1 MVIRRRLL
9 IINLTADYKVTTHTS
24 PHKVLLLKIV
34 EGDELAFRQ
43 FFDTYSKKI
52 HSCIF
57 NVTRSS
63 EIAEEITADIFVKL
77 WTGRKMLADIQD
89 PGAFLRKMAYFR
101 ALDFLKTISRHKKL
115 QEQYN
120 NWYLRNIAEKTPDDL
135 LIYAELVRCYKEAV
149 AKLPPQR
156 KLIYQLSRD
165 EGLTHDEIAHLLS
178 LSRNTVKN
186 SIVTATRFLAD
197 YVRGRSYDPI
207 LLIILFNFFF

>member
-1 MVIRRRLL
+1 MVRRRLL
-9 IINLTADYKVTTHTS
+9 IINLTADYKVTPHIS
-24 PHKVLLLKIV
+24 PDKVLLLKIV
-34 EGDELAFRQ
+34 EGDEQAFRQ
-43 FFDTYSKKI
+43 FFDSYNEKL
-52 HSCIF
+52 HSYIF
-57 NVTRSS
+57 TVTKSS

-77 WTGRKMLADIQD
+77 WTGREMLADIQN
-89 PGAFLRKMAYFR
+89 PGAFLQKMAYFR

-115 QEQYN
+115 KEKYN
-120 NWYLRNIAEKTPDDL
+120 NWYLRNTAEKTPDDL
-135 LIYAELVRCYKEAV
+135 LIDAELIRCYKAAV

-186 SIVTATRFLAD
+186 SIVTATRFLAN

-207 LLIILFNFFF
+207 MLIILFNFFF